1 MKELKF
7 TQTRNRFTELSTTS
21 ELTLDGKLVCYI
33 LEDKD
38 RGLTKSM
45 SEADTA
51 KIKVKKETAIGYGTY
66 EIDLTLSPKFGVW
79 FPLVLGVIGFSGI
92 RIHPGLNSNHT
103 EGCLLPGMF
112 RGIDN
117 VTNSKEAFYL
127 ILFHILN
134 HLTLNTTLADELC
147 NLHKLGKSKSKE
159 FGELFTKNR
168 VAGQKIFITIT
179 K

>member
-1 MKELKF
+1 MKELTF
-7 TQTRNRFTELSTTS
+7 TQKRNRFSDLSTTS
-21 ELTLDGKLVCYI
+21 DLTLDGKLVCYI

-51 KIKVKKETAIGYGTY
+51 KIKVKTKTAIGYGTH
-66 EIDLTLSPKFGVW
+66 EIDLTLSHRFGVW
-79 FPLVLGVIGFSGI
+79 LPILNGVVGFSGI
-92 RIHPGLNSNHT
+92 RIHKGNSSVDT

-112 RGIDN
+112 RSTDS

-127 ILFHILN
+127 VLFHILN

-147 NLHKLGKSKSKE
+147 DLHKLGKSNSKE

-168 VAGQKIFITIT
+168 VSGQKIFIEII